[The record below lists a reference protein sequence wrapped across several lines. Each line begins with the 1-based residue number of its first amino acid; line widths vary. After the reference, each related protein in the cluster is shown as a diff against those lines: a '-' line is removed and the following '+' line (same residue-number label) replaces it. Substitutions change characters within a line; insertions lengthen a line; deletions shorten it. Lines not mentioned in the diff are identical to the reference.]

1 MIKVTSVAS
10 TEAVGYPRMIQGKAS
25 TGFCSVIA
33 YQMNEQQAIVLQSN
47 SHDVP
52 PGRLLCDKGI
62 LKDYFCAFHGT
73 MTLES

>member
-1 MIKVTSVAS
+1 MIKVSSVAS

-47 SHDVP
+47 AHDVP

-62 LKDYFCAFHGT
+62 LKDYFCAYHGT
-73 MTLES
+73 LTLES